1 MCAGG
6 PLLRCNTGRARTV
19 AVGPDR
25 HALRVVECCLPAATV
40 HEALDAPLTGLGI
53 HCAGSPIDR
62 LDNVVACVAHV
73 DPAILIATRRPAGPV
88 EAACHRAYVSANRS
102 RVNCRLDRHLVVK
115 AEATSEE
122 QHEDQPLKPWLR
134 HHTAAGKFGQ
144 PPNSPPKLESA
155 RSVGSGDGE
164 RRAYPAPTM
173 GTTAPSSSLM
183 MSPPKMQVC
192 MVTVLQDEARWLP
205 EWLEYHLALGVG
217 HFFLYDDGSTDT
229 LEASLGPYREAELV
243 TLTNVSSLGP
253 PPTHVLTRGWN
264 DAGEPQQR
272 EVIFAPQ
279 YLAIRHATATHGHLC
294 RWMAF
299 FDVDEFVAV
308 PSIAGGRAFATYL
321 RRLEIRRPAAGGVRL
336 FSVLMLPRNATDR
349 KAPPP
354 DALLLK
360 SFIRRA
366 IEGQRSAKDDPH
378 HIRFKCAARPEALDP
393 QVSHCSPPGSWTL
406 AWQQWLV
413 PMTAGI
419 QVG

>member
-1 MCAGG
+1 
-6 PLLRCNTGRARTV
+6 
-19 AVGPDR
+19 
-25 HALRVVECCLPAATV
+25 
-40 HEALDAPLTGLGI
+40 
-53 HCAGSPIDR
+53 
-62 LDNVVACVAHV
+62 
-73 DPAILIATRRPAGPV
+73 
-88 EAACHRAYVSANRS
+88 
-102 RVNCRLDRHLVVK
+102 
-115 AEATSEE
+115 
-122 QHEDQPLKPWLR
+122 
-134 HHTAAGKFGQ
+134 
-144 PPNSPPKLESA
+144 
-155 RSVGSGDGE
+155 
-164 RRAYPAPTM
+164 
-173 GTTAPSSSLM
+173 
-183 MSPPKMQVC
+183 

-205 EWLEYHLALGVG
+205 EWMEYHLALGVG

-393 QVSHCSPPGSWTL
+393 QVSHSSPPGSWMLT
-406 AWQQWLV
+406 WQQWLV
-413 PMTAGI
+413 SMTAGLH
-419 QVG
+419 VG